1 MTIDFEPTAGVPMVV
16 TVPAT
21 SAAVPARRPSA
32 TESFP
37 WPSIFRQASDFP
49 LHFTVS
55 ARPAARVTLRSS
67 SGSSRRAVPPAA
79 TEMPVEEVTPKP
91 SFAPANTVVPGTS
104 PATAVRDFRRTPAS
118 ATRSS
123 PRPGP

>member
-1 MTIDFEPTAGVPMVV
+1 MTIDLEPTAGVPMV